1 MSETFEI
8 ARKNMV
14 VNQLRPNKI
23 NEENIL
29 QIFENTPKENYL
41 DVSLGKNC
49 YLDNSLD
56 ITEKR
61 GYLKNLHL
69 AQIIKY
75 SKILPNDKVLHI
87 GGLTG
92 YFSALISS
100 LCQELHVVEENRE
113 LFKLLEH
120 NISNAVAA
128 SAVAFYLGVEYH
140 KILEGITSFKGI
152 ERRAPINIYCE
163 ERLDFNEDIN
173 DWDVG
178 SVVTMVSTF
187 RNSDF
192 NQPLNNWDTSNVTNM
207 GGMFVSTQSFNQP
220 IGDWDTS
227 NVTNMI
233 GMFQSASAFNQN
245 LNSWDVEVV
254 ESCAYFS
261 YLTPQWTLPQPNFT
275 NCNP

>member
-49 YLDNSLD
+49 YLDNNLD
-56 ITEKR
+56 ITDKR

-75 SKILPNDKVLHI
+75 SKILSNDKVLHI

-100 LCQELHVVEENRE
+100 LCKELHVVEENRE

-120 NISNAVAA
+120 NINNTDNTNISLFNHNLLDGLSDKAPFNLIIIDGPIFKITDKLKKQLAMNGGRLI
-128 SAVAFYLGVEYH
+128 YIKKIYDNLGKAY
-140 KILEGITSFKGI
+140 KII
-152 ERRAPINIYCE
+152 R
-163 ERLDFNEDIN
+163 NEDLYSSEYLF
-173 DWDVG
+173 DVM
-178 SVVTMVSTF
+178 SSYQIQEQQE
-187 RNSDF
+187 DF
-192 NQPLNNWDTSNVTNM
+192 K
-207 GGMFVSTQSFNQP
+207 F
-220 IGDWDTS
+220 
-227 NVTNMI
+227 
-233 GMFQSASAFNQN
+233 
-245 LNSWDVEVV
+245 
-254 ESCAYFS
+254 
-261 YLTPQWTLPQPNFT
+261 
-275 NCNP
+275 

>member
-49 YLDNSLD
+49 YQDNNLD
-56 ITEKR
+56 ITDKR

-100 LCQELHVVEENRE
+100 LCKELHVVEENRE

-120 NISNAVAA
+120 NINNTDNTNIRLFNHNLLDGLSDQAPFNLIIIDGPIFKITPSSTPPYKSSLPTGHSLSIIILAV
-128 SAVAFYLGVEYH
+128 SATKVV
-140 KILEGITSFKGI
+140 SS
-152 ERRAPINIYCE
+152 P
-163 ERLDFNEDIN
+163 
-173 DWDVG
+173 
-178 SVVTMVSTF
+178 SVTKYVKNVS
-187 RNSDF
+187 S
-192 NQPLNNWDTSNVTNM
+192 
-207 GGMFVSTQSFNQP
+207 
-220 IGDWDTS
+220 
-227 NVTNMI
+227 
-233 GMFQSASAFNQN
+233 
-245 LNSWDVEVV
+245 
-254 ESCAYFS
+254 
-261 YLTPQWTLPQPNFT
+261 
-275 NCNP
+275 

>member
-49 YLDNSLD
+49 YLDNNLD
-56 ITEKR
+56 ITDKR

-75 SKILPNDKVLHI
+75 SKILANDKVLHI

-100 LCQELHVVEENRE
+100 LCKELHVIEENRE

-120 NISNAVAA
+120 NINNTDNTNISLFNHNLLDGLSDKAPF
-128 SAVAFYLGVEYH
+128 SLIIIDGPIFKITDNLKNQLSMNGGRLIYIKKIYDNLGKAY
-140 KILEGITSFKGI
+140 KII
-152 ERRAPINIYCE
+152 R
-163 ERLDFNEDIN
+163 NEDLYSSEYLF
-173 DWDVG
+173 DVMSSYQIQEQEEG
-178 SVVTMVSTF
+178 C
-187 RNSDF
+187 
-192 NQPLNNWDTSNVTNM
+192 LLYTSPSPRDR
-207 GGMFVSTQSFNQP
+207 G
-220 IGDWDTS
+220 
-227 NVTNMI
+227 
-233 GMFQSASAFNQN
+233 
-245 LNSWDVEVV
+245 
-254 ESCAYFS
+254 
-261 YLTPQWTLPQPNFT
+261 
-275 NCNP
+275 

>member
-29 QIFENTPKENYL
+29 KIFENTPKENYL

-49 YLDNSLD
+49 YLDNNLD
-56 ITEKR
+56 ITDKR

-92 YFSALISS
+92 YFSALIGS

-113 LFKLLEH
+113 LFKLLER
-120 NISNAVAA
+120 NISKTDTANISV
-128 SAVAFYLGVEYH
+128 FNHNLLDGLGNKAPFNLIIIDGPIF
-140 KILEGITSFKGI
+140 KITDNLKKQ
-152 ERRAPINIYCE
+152 
-163 ERLDFNEDIN
+163 L
-173 DWDVG
+173 
-178 SVVTMVSTF
+178 
-187 RNSDF
+187 
-192 NQPLNNWDTSNVTNM
+192 VTN
-207 GGMFVSTQSFNQP
+207 GGRL
-220 IGDWDTS
+220 IYIKKY
-227 NVTNMI
+227 MI
-233 GMFQSASAFNQN
+233 I
-245 LNSWDVEVV
+245 LVR
-254 ESCAYFS
+254 
-261 YLTPQWTLPQPNFT
+261 LIKL
-275 NCNP
+275 